1 MDVPAKPVVVVS
13 ACLGFRSCRYNGVSL
28 PDPVVDRMKP
38 WVEFRPVCPEMEIGL
53 GVPRD
58 PVRVVEDQGRRMLYQ
73 PATGRD
79 VAAAMVEF
87 AGHFLDGLD
96 EVDGFFLKSRSPSC
110 GLKDVK
116 IYNSPKPDAG
126 SGRGAGFFGSAVQ
139 ERFPGY
145 PAEDEGRLKNF
156 SLREHFL
163 IRLFLLAELR
173 AVLRTKALPALIEFH
188 TRHKLLLMAYSQSRA
203 RLLGR
208 MLAGYSRDNLG
219 QVAGDYT
226 RELRLALTKPLPY
239 TALINALQ
247 HAFGGLSDSLSAE
260 ERRFFLNT
268 LEEYRDE
275 RVPLSVPLRLLEAWA
290 LRQDNRYLLG
300 QSLLNPYPRELA
312 DISDS
317 GKGRDL

>member
-1 MDVPAKPVVVVS
+1 MIAFADRF
-13 ACLGFRSCRYNGVSL
+13 LG
-28 PDPVVDRMKP
+28 
-38 WVEFRPVCPEMEIGL
+38 GL
-53 GVPRD
+53 N
-58 PVRVVEDQGRRMLYQ
+58 
-73 PATGRD
+73 
-79 VAAAMVEF
+79 
-87 AGHFLDGLD
+87 
-96 EVDGFFLKSRSPSC
+96 EVDGFLLKSRSPSC

-116 IYNSPKPDAG
+116 IYHGTHPDSG
-126 SGRGAGFFGSAVQ
+126 SGRGAGLFGSAVQ
-139 ERFPGY
+139 ERFAGY

-156 SLREHFL
+156 TLREHFL

-173 AVLRTKALPALIEFH
+173 TILRAPAISALIDYH
-188 TRHKLLLMAYSQSRA
+188 TRHKLLLMAYNQTRTRA
-203 RLLGR
+203 LGR
-208 MLAGYSRDNLG
+208 ILAGYGKDGLERVSG
-219 QVAGDYT
+219 EYA
-226 RELRLALTKPLPY
+226 RELRRALDKPLPY
-239 TALINALQ
+239 TSLINALQ
-247 HAFGGLSDSLSAE
+247 HAFGGLSQSLSAQ